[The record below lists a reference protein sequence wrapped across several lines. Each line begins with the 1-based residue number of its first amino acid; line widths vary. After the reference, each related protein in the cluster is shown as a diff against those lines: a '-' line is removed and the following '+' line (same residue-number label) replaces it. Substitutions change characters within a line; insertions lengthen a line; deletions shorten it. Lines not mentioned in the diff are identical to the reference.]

1 MNEIDQAVVEYTDN
15 MIRKD
20 PASVYPGVSL
30 LEQAKIRAGSIRALL
45 LPHGI
50 VMADVFHPGYLKV
63 AGVSEEQ
70 MAEWI
75 LEAEVPEFPPGR
87 PMASLEELA
96 GSRAPQEAL
105 CAAE

>member
-1 MNEIDQAVVEYTDN
+1 MSTLEEVDVEARRSTQSITESIDKV
-15 MIRKD
+15 
-20 PASVYPGVSL
+20 
-30 LEQAKIRAGSIRALL
+30 IRARLKAKAIHAAL

-87 PMASLEELA
+87 PRVPLEELA
-96 GSRAPQEAL
+96 GSSAPQEAL